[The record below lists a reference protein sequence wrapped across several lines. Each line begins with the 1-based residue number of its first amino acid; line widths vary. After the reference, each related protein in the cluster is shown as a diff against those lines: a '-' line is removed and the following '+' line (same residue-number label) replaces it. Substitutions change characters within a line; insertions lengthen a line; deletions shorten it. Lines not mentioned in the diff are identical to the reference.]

1 MLLAGG
7 GLTPERMQ
15 AYREAGATGFG
26 LDSALHAPDMP
37 LEDVSVRAAVFVS
50 ALNSAARQ

>member
-26 LDSALHAPDMP
+26 LDSVLHAPDMP
-37 LEDVSVRAAVFVS
+37 LEDVSVRAAAFVS
-50 ALNSAARQ
+50 ALTRGV